1 MPFIKLHGQGIN
13 EGETLFVNPV
23 QIECINADVGAVNF
37 PDGSV
42 FWTKETPEEILRMI
56 KEANIDKQDDLAIEA
71 WNRRATDSKSSID
84 FDKIATSFHPGQ
96 IEECALLYL
105 WFYNN
110 VSVNWLADVKRNNG
124 RGMYRKFAEAISNRI
139 LEK

>member
-42 FWTKETPEEILRMI
+42 FWTKETPEEILRLI
-56 KEANIDKQDDLAIEA
+56 KESE
-71 WNRRATDSKSSID
+71 
-84 FDKIATSFHPGQ
+84 
-96 IEECALLYL
+96 
-105 WFYNN
+105 N
-110 VSVNWLADVKRNNG
+110 VSV
-124 RGMYRKFAEAISNRI
+124 
-139 LEK
+139 